1 MGYVRVTGDGGVV
14 VDDGVAEG
22 LTGIF
27 DVSKKKKRKKKNKT
41 KNKQKRKKIL
51 CPTSAQATK

>member
-1 MGYVRVTGDGGVV
+1 MGYVRVTGDGGGV

-27 DVSKKKKRKKKNKT
+27 DVSKKKKKKEQNKKLT
-41 KNKQKRKKIL
+41 KKKKIL